1 MYTAVAS
8 CDVVN
13 ILGEI
18 IPKISHTAVR
28 QVSTRPMLQPVIY
41 VLSVLCIIWYIYS
54 CFFVGKFNF
63 VAEGVL

>member
-28 QVSTRPMLQPVIY
+28 QVSTRPMLQPVIC
-41 VLSVLCIIWYIYS
+41 VLSVLCIIWYI
-54 CFFVGKFNF
+54 
-63 VAEGVL
+63 